1 MDGFTI
7 SGFVR
12 VFGDS
17 SFRSARAA
25 GLVCSGGVQGLAL
38 RVVFFALLYQS
49 LLFSYSLLAEHCFV
63 LDILSNCKLLIS
75 SLVFV
80 CLLVPFRCC
89 SNLFFSLSQTMGESL
104 PCLQLVRIASEVLA
118 CTLLLYAAG
127 ATVAMHAFGNLSSI
141 STGTASA

>member
-38 RVVFFALLYQS
+38 RVVFFALLHQS
-49 LLFSYSLLAEHCFV
+49 FRLLFSYSLLAEHCFV

-104 PCLQLVRIASEVLA
+104 PCLQLVRIAN
-118 CTLLLYAAG
+118 
-127 ATVAMHAFGNLSSI
+127 ATIVCSG
-141 STGTASA
+141 